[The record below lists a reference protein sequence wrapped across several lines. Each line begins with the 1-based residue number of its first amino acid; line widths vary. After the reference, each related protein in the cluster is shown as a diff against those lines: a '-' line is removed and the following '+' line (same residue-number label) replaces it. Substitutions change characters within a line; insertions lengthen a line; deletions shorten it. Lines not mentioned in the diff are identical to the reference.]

1 MPCSRQVQGLFFHGR
16 GCGTSQYRSDQS
28 YFSYSA
34 FERSAIIEADWNWS
48 CVAMQK
54 KYWVSSLNFHS
65 VTSPRS
71 CFVDFRRSIGSIRL
85 SSNQQILLHNCIE
98 KLHSAR
104 QCPMKIVNLT
114 LRSALDECFL
124 APPPIEMNKFE
135 TQVRCMSTKIPIK
148 FEWEGD
154 TINTAKN
161 LWYTYSSIRVVEVIV
176 LTRILDHLMRQ
187 IAISDGWI
195 N

>member
-98 KLHSAR
+98 KFHSAR

-114 LRSALDECFL
+114 LRSALDECSSTYTRD
-124 APPPIEMNKFE
+124 E
-135 TQVRCMSTKIPIK
+135 TQVTCMSTKIPIK

-161 LWYTYSSIRVVEVIV
+161 LWHTYSSIQVVEVIV

>member
-1 MPCSRQVQGLFFHGR
+1 
-16 GCGTSQYRSDQS
+16 
-28 YFSYSA
+28 
-34 FERSAIIEADWNWS
+34 
-48 CVAMQK
+48 MQK

-114 LRSALDECFL
+114 LRSALDF
-124 APPPIEMNKFE
+124 APPPIEENKSE
-135 TQVRCMSTKIPIK
+135 TQVTCMSTKIPIK

-161 LWYTYSSIRVVEVIV
+161 LWHTYSSIQVVEVIV